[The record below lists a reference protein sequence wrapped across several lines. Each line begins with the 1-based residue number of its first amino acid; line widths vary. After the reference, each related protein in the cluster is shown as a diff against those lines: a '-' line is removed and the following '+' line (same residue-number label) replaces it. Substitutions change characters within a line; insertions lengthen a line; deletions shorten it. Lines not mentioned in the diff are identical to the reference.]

1 MNYMDKKESTNLGT
15 HKNSNTNNK
24 KSKGNTLIY
33 LGVIVVVALVVYIAL
48 SGLSSAK
55 ASINVSL
62 SAPNSTNLY
71 PLNTTRFILQVNN
84 TGSSYIKNL
93 DVGFYLGNGTLSV
106 YNVSLPPGKGAR
118 IPINYTYAIAG
129 IYNFKAIADP
139 GSIFNFTNSSVK
151 SSNVLIIV
159 KQPASPSKILEFPNG
174 NVISAYNFS
183 FMGSAFPLIAAQTS
197 YYNISKMNAIFSVDP
212 SIEHVLVG
220 DLYGFIYSSIG
231 TYVEYANG
239 SSAESMLL
247 SGTGPAPIYKIMS
260 SFGFN
265 SIKANNTDVFSISN
279 GIISCISYNNGW
291 TELSIYN
298 GIDSCYTNSPLNV
311 SYIFNKSVFN
321 KYNITYYAQGFR
333 YLNSTDLGALY
344 GFDNTSNYWYNIFNI
359 SNGFFVSGIS
369 SSGNIT
375 INRGRCLGIISNTSA
390 VCSIYITPLKTLT
403 SQFGVI
409 RSTERT
415 KNYNF
420 TIYSFVNNTQL
431 IDASYNA
438 EHLIAALNST
448 EKPILWMNAVNNTC
462 TFSNTNAISCNVAN
476 FSYAT
481 NQGTLSIKNNL
492 NYSIKLT
499 NGSCYMSGLE
509 YNNVLNVTINSH
521 ASNTVNLSCKNILVP
536 IISGESS
543 YILSFTYQNS
553 TISHN
558 VTGLL
563 NVSNIV

>member
-1 MNYMDKKESTNLGT
+1 MDKKESANLGT
-15 HKNSNTNNK
+15 HKDLDKNNK
-24 KSKGNTLIY
+24 KSKSNTLIY
-33 LGVIVVVALVVYIAL
+33 LGIIVVIALVVYIT
-48 SGLSSAK
+48 LSSLSSGK
-55 ASINVSL
+55 VSINVLL
-62 SAPNSTNLY
+62 SAPNSTHLY
-71 PLNTTRFILQVNN
+71 PLNTTKFILQVNN

-118 IPINYTYAIAG
+118 IPINYTYGVAG

-139 GSIFNFTNSSVK
+139 GSVFNFTNNSVK

-159 KQPASPSKILEFPNG
+159 NQPESPSKILEFPNG

-197 YYNISKMNAIFSVDP
+197 YYNVSKMNAIFSVDP
-212 SIEHVLVG
+212 SVEHVLVG

-231 TYVEYANG
+231 TYVKYENG

-247 SGTGPAPIYKIMS
+247 SGTGPAPIYRIMS

-265 SIKANNTDVFSISN
+265 SIKENNTDVFSISN
-279 GIISCISYNNGW
+279 GIISCLSYNNGW

-298 GIDSCYTNSPLNV
+298 GISSCYTNSPLNV

-344 GFDNTSNYWYNIFNI
+344 GFDNASNYWYNVFNI

-369 SSGNIT
+369 SSENT
-375 INRGRCLGIISNTSA
+375 VVKNSKCLGIISNTTA
-390 VCSIYITPLKTLT
+390 VCSIYISPSKTLT

-409 RSTERT
+409 KSTELT

-462 TFSNTNAISCNVAN
+462 TFSNTNAISCNVMN

-481 NQGTLSIKNNL
+481 NQGTLSITNNL

-499 NGSCYMSGLE
+499 NGSCYMAGLE
-509 YNNVLNVTINSH
+509 YSNLLNTTISSH
-521 ASNTVNLSCKNILVP
+521 ASNTIKLSCKNILVP

-543 YILSFTYQNS
+543 YILSFTYQNA
-553 TISHN
+553 TVNHN
-558 VTGLL
+558 VTGTL